1 MKLFTLLL
9 IFSAFY
15 SVNSQ
20 NRIFEIIPICAK
32 LEQSEIELP
41 ITIVLSDSLYSKF
54 SEKSFFNQR
63 NENSIKV
70 MSISQAFFNHIEY
83 AYGIDTLI
91 TKQEDFELCISRRSP
106 IDGISN
112 LSRSKVFFFG
122 NLITQRLDSTIVSN
136 LETDF

>member
-15 SVNSQ
+15 SINSQ
-20 NRIFEIIPICAK
+20 NEIFEIVPICAK
-32 LEQSEIELP
+32 LEQSQIELP

-54 SEKSFFNQR
+54 GKKSFFNQR
-63 NENSIKV
+63 NENSINV

-91 TKQEDFELCISRRSP
+91 NKQENFELCISRRSP
-106 IDGISN
+106 IDGKSH
-112 LSRSKVFFFG
+112 LRGSKVLFFG
-122 NLITQRLDSTIVSN
+122 NFITQRLDSTIISN
-136 LETDF
+136 LE